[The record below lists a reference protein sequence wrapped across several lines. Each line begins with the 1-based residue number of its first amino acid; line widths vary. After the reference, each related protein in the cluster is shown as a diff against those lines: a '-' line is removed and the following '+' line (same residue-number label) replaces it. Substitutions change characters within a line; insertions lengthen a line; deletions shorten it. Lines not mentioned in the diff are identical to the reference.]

1 MATHDQREHDT
12 RGGRGSYHHGNLRE
26 ALVRAALDMIAER
39 GLAGF
44 AVAELARAVG
54 VSPAAPYRHFRD
66 RNALL
71 AEVARRG
78 FEQLAAAM
86 EAAWDGGRPDPV
98 GAIERCGRA
107 YLDFA
112 RREPAAFAAMFGDGT
127 SNAAAGRADRD
138 VLAEDAGVRRA
149 SDAAL
154 AVLRRAAEAACAA
167 GTARRRPPALM
178 VALHVWSLAH
188 GVAALFVGGDQAL
201 RRKLPMTPEELLE
214 AGLLLYLQSLGLVA
228 AEPAPETRQDT

>member
-1 MATHDQREHDT
+1 MGAQDQRGQDQ

-26 ALVRAALDMIAER
+26 ALIRAALDMIAER
-39 GLAGF
+39 GLAGL

-78 FEQLAAAM
+78 FEQLAAEM
-86 EAAWDGGRPDPV
+86 EAAWDGGHPDPV
-98 GAIERCGRA
+98 GAIERCGQA
-107 YLDFA
+107 YLAFA
-112 RREPAAFAAMFGDGT
+112 RSEPAAFAVMFGDGA

-138 VLAEDAGVRRA
+138 ALAEDAGVRRA

-178 VALHVWSLAH
+178 VALHIWSLAH
-188 GVAALFVGGDQAL
+188 GVAALFVGGEQAM

-214 AGLLLYLQSLGLVA
+214 AGLLLYLQSLGLTA
-228 AEPAPETRQDT
+228 AQPAPEMR

>member
-1 MATHDQREHDT
+1 
-12 RGGRGSYHHGNLRE
+12 
-26 ALVRAALDMIAER
+26 
-39 GLAGF
+39 
-44 AVAELARAVG
+44 
-54 VSPAAPYRHFRD
+54 
-66 RNALL
+66 
-71 AEVARRG
+71 
-78 FEQLAAAM
+78 
-86 EAAWDGGRPDPV
+86 
-98 GAIERCGRA
+98 
-107 YLDFA
+107 
-112 RREPAAFAAMFGDGT
+112 MFGDGT
-127 SNAAAGRADRD
+127 SNAAGGRADRD
-138 VLAEDAGVRRA
+138 ALAEDAGVRRA